1 MSDVQRISSRGRRQ
15 RQRSHGFISTM
26 DDPLLLSM
34 PASLGE
40 EARRGYVPPERR
52 ASWIQVCLILFAEL
66 VGTGALGLPYTFAKV
81 GYGIGIALLLVFM
94 MLSVYFVG
102 PYNCQ
107 NIRVDE
113 QLHRPWDFQHSFF

>member
-94 MLSVYFVG
+94 MLSVYSGILLWRLVG
-102 PYNCQ
+102 SLSP
-107 NIRVDE
+107 
-113 QLHRPWDFQHSFF
+113 SFSLSLLALN